1 MTSTSHLDRLSVAAP
16 RSRAD
21 QLADTLLT
29 HIRERGLRSGD
40 RLGTLDEIR
49 DEVGFARTTVS
60 EAVRLLRERGVL
72 EIRPGRGGGL
82 FIAAETPVVR
92 MRHTLLT
99 AQGSAD
105 SVRDAIQLRE
115 TLEEPIAL
123 GAAEQCTQAD
133 AAMLRA
139 AAQEMAEPGIG
150 YEEFIRRN
158 WRLHELIAGLS
169 PNTMMS
175 AVYIS
180 CLGYLER
187 SEPAYGDSDRESAYI
202 SGRAGVH
209 RELVEAIAN
218 RDPDGIRRAVRAH
231 NHGTDEETR

>member
-1 MTSTSHLDRLSVAAP
+1 MTEKSNLEALAVIPP
-16 RSRAD
+16 RSRAE
-21 QLADTLLT
+21 QLADTLLG
-29 HIRERGLRSGD
+29 HIQEREMHPGD

-82 FIAAETPVVR
+82 FIANETPVIR
-92 MRHTLLT
+92 MRHTLLA

-105 SVRDAIQLRE
+105 SIRDAIELRE
-115 TLEEPIAL
+115 ALEEPIAL
-123 GAAEQCTQAD
+123 GAAERCD
-133 AAMLRA
+133 SPAAASLRA
-139 AAQEMAEPGIG
+139 ASQAMTEPGIG

-158 WRLHELIAGLS
+158 WHLHELIADLS

-180 CLGYLER
+180 CLGYLGR
-187 SEPAYGDSDRESAYI
+187 SEPTYGDADREAAYI
-202 SGRAGVH
+202 ADRAEAH
-209 RELVEAIAN
+209 SELVEAVIGGDAE
-218 RDPDGIRRAVRAH
+218 RIRRAVHCH
-231 NHGTDEETR
+231 NHPDDEER

>member
-1 MTSTSHLDRLSVAAP
+1 MTGKSNLEALSVIPP
-16 RSRAD
+16 RSRAE
-21 QLADTLLT
+21 QLADTLLG
-29 HIRERGLRSGD
+29 HIRERELRPGD

-60 EAVRLLRERGVL
+60 ESVRLLRERGVL

-92 MRHTLLT
+92 MRHTLLS
-99 AQGSAD
+99 AQGTAS
-105 SVRDAIQLRE
+105 SVRDAIGLRE
-115 TLEEPIAL
+115 ALEEPIAI
-123 GAAEQCTQAD
+123 GAAESCTPV
-133 AAMLRA
+133 AAAELRA
-139 AAQEMAEPGIG
+139 AVAAMSEPGIG

-158 WRLHELIAGLS
+158 WHLHELIAGLA

-187 SEPAYGDSDRESAYI
+187 SEPAYGDTDREAAYI
-202 SGRAGVH
+202 ADRAAAH
-209 RELVEAIAN
+209 RELVEAVVAGDAQ
-218 RDPDGIRRAVRAH
+218 RIRRAVRSH
-231 NHGTDEETR
+231 NHPDDEEPR